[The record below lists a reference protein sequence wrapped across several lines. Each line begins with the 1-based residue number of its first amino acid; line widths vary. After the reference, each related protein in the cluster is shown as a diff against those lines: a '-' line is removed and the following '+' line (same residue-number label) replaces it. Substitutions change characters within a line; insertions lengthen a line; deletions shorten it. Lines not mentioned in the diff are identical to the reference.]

1 MATLLSDDLVV
12 ETLTALPGWSG
23 DSRALTRE
31 LHLPGNL
38 DAELR
43 RQIAVDAT
51 AMGHQ
56 PTVVDLPDGTLFRLS
71 TDEVG
76 GVSELDVALASHI
89 SDLAHRLQASEPGVD
104 AVRSAD
110 DVIEVSA
117 PMEQVEAPV
126 TRLVLPR

>member
-76 GVSELDVALASHI
+76 GVSELDGGKAK
-89 SDLAHRLQASEPGVD
+89 
-104 AVRSAD
+104 
-110 DVIEVSA
+110 
-117 PMEQVEAPV
+117 
-126 TRLVLPR
+126 